1 VGRTPSDFEDAGA
14 GTGAVIAVK
23 RPGGAGVSGI
33 SGSRL
38 NEVGEKLEGG
48 GVKSLDAWQG
58 RQEQDSGIYNR
69 ALLGRTRAFNAAI

>member
-48 GVKSLDAWQG
+48 GGK
-58 RQEQDSGIYNR
+58 
-69 ALLGRTRAFNAAI
+69 ALMLGKGDKNKILASTTVPYWAERVRLMQQ